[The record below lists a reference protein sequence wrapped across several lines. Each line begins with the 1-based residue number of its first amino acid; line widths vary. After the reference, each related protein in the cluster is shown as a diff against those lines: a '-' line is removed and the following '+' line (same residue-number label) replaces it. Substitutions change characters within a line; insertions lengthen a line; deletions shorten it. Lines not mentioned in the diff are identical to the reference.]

1 MTSWFYLP
9 ENGVAES
16 GDERARNDTKKR
28 KIDQSEK
35 DRYFALDP
43 LSGVPYFLV
52 MPLENVEKLKR
63 DIVFQEQLRG
73 HTYTFHSTWGLFNPK
88 RVDEGSRLLLDRLE
102 VAANATCLDIGCGYG
117 PIGLVLARLAPE
129 GLVHMVDKDFV
140 AVDYA
145 RKNAALNRLSNCQI
159 YLSNGFGQVPA
170 LRFDTIVSNLPAK
183 AGNEMLSIILHEA
196 RDHLRE
202 GGRFYVVTISGLK
215 DYIKRNF
222 REVFGNYKK
231 VKQGKTYT
239 VSLAV
244 RE

>member
-1 MTSWFYLP
+1 MPS
-9 ENGVAES
+9 ENL
-16 GDERARNDTKKR
+16 
-28 KIDQSEK
+28 Q
-35 DRYFALDP
+35 
-43 LSGVPYFLV
+43 
-52 MPLENVEKLKR
+52 KLKQ
-63 DIVFQEQLRG
+63 DIVFKEQLRG
-73 HTYTFHSTWGLFNPK
+73 HIYTFHSTWGLFNPK
-88 RVDEGSRLLLDRLE
+88 RVDEGSRLLIDHLE
-102 VAANATCLDIGCGYG
+102 VEADATCLDIGCGYG
-117 PIGLVLARLAPE
+117 PIGLALARLAPE
-129 GLVHMVDKDFV
+129 GAVHMVDKDFV

-145 RKNAALNRLSNCQI
+145 CKNAALNHLSNCQI
-159 YLSNGFGQVPA
+159 YLSNGFSQVPA
-170 LRFDTIVSNLPAK
+170 IRFDTIVSNLPAK

-202 GGRFYVVTISGLK
+202 GGQFYVVTISGLK

>member
-1 MTSWFYLP
+1 MTTLRRKLR
-9 ENGVAES
+9 EAERNDLL
-16 GDERARNDTKKR
+16 GRART
-28 KIDQSEK
+28 
-35 DRYFALDP
+35 
-43 LSGVPYFLV
+43 
-52 MPLENVEKLKR
+52 LEGDVGTL
-63 DIVFQEQLRG
+63 Q
-73 HTYTFHSTWGLFNPK
+73 W
-88 RVDEGSRLLLDRLE
+88 
-102 VAANATCLDIGCGYG
+102 AA
-117 PIGLVLARLAPE
+117 
-129 GLVHMVDKDFV
+129 
-140 AVDYA
+140 
-145 RKNAALNRLSNCQI
+145 S
-159 YLSNGFGQVPA
+159 
-170 LRFDTIVSNLPAK
+170 LPAK